1 MLSDLESDIKEVK
14 CRGKSDKSQEHF
26 YQQLYIY
33 CIASLQASNVK
44 VMFIIC

>member
-26 YQQLYIY
+26 YQQFFNIYIY
-33 CIASLQASNVK
+33 IYILHCKLTSK
-44 VMFIIC
+44 